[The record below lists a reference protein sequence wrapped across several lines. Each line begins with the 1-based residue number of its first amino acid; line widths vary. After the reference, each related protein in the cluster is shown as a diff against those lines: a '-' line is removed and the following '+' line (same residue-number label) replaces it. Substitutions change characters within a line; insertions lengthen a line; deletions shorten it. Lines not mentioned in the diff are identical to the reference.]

1 MASSCHEGSDKSET
15 ITRTDPK
22 IALAGNPNC
31 GKTTLFNIL
40 TKSRQRVGN
49 WPGVT
54 VDRKYGEYKDNQ
66 GLLNVVDLPG
76 VYTLQPAP
84 DADEKALDETLA
96 RDAIVSEGFDV
107 IVNIVDA
114 TNLERNLYLTAQLI
128 ETGRPVIV
136 ALNMMDAAQ
145 KAGLHF
151 NIKALSNKLGV
162 PVVEIVAA
170 KKQGIAA
177 LMAQVRQTIAQS
189 NQTPNKTPNQM
200 PHTSEV
206 VAAIERVTQ
215 MLLAD
220 KEKQAELTT
229 RKIDPRWVAMRLI
242 EADTAAQSMVGKD
255 VAQKAK
261 VIASKLEDQLGED
274 GDMVLA
280 EGWYNF
286 AHTASKAGIEKA
298 NDGVETIT
306 DKVDRLVLHRI
317 AGPVIFLAAIYLM
330 FMATINLGGAFID
343 FFDMASAVI
352 FVDATRVAFEWIG
365 LPQWL
370 IVVLSDGIGGGIQ
383 VVATFIP
390 IITVLFLV
398 LSFLEDSGYM
408 VRAAFI
414 MDRLMRAIGLPGKAF
429 VPLIVGFGCN
439 VPSIMA
445 ARTLER
451 ERDRLLTVLMAPFM
465 SCGARL
471 TVYVLFA
478 AAFFPVGGQN
488 IVFALYLLGIA
499 AAIATGFLLKKTLLQ
514 GPSVPFLMELPPYH
528 MPKVSNLAMHTWVRL
543 KSFIFDA
550 GQMIVIV
557 VTLLTVVNSLG
568 TDGSFGN
575 ENTDKSMLSAIGRTI
590 TPVFKPIGIEQDNWP
605 ATVGIFTGIFAKEAV
620 VGTLN
625 ALYSSIDA
633 KPDTQSSSNEKF
645 DFIGKMSAAFAT
657 IPQNLSGLSDFVL
670 DPLGLSAASAGK
682 DAVAADQGVSNAT
695 FGAMVKRFD
704 GKVGAFA
711 YLLFILLYFPCVA
724 AFSAMTREVG
734 IRWAAFAGAWTTWL
748 AWFASVEFYQIATF
762 AAHPMSSSI
771 WIVSLLAIMVGFVF
785 WLKHKSKQ
793 TITAY
798 SAKGV

>member
-15 ITRTDPK
+15 ITGTDPK
-22 IALAGNPNC
+22 VALAGNPNC

-66 GLLNVVDLPG
+66 GLLNIVDLPG
-76 VYTLQPAP
+76 VYTLQPTP

-136 ALNMMDAAQ
+136 ALNMMDAAK

-170 KKQGIAA
+170 KKQGIAT
-177 LMAQVRQTIAQS
+177 LVTQVRQTIAQS
-189 NQTPNKTPNQM
+189 NQTASQAPNQM

-206 VAAIERVTQ
+206 AVAIEQVTQ

-220 KEKQAELTT
+220 EEKQAELTT

-242 EADTAAQSMVGKD
+242 EGDTSAQSMVGKSA
-255 VAQKAK
+255 AQKAK
-261 VIASKLEDQLGED
+261 IIANKLEDQLGED

-286 AHTASKAGIEKA
+286 AHTASQAGIEKT
-298 NDGVETIT
+298 NNSVETIT

-514 GPSVPFLMELPPYH
+514 GKSVPFLMELPPYH
-528 MPKVSNLAMHTWVRL
+528 MPQVSNLVMHTWARL

-633 KPDTQSSSNEKF
+633 KPDTQSSDTEKF
-645 DFIGKMSAAFAT
+645 NFIGKMSAAFAT

-670 DPLGLSAASAGK
+670 DPLGLSVVSADK
-682 DAVAADQGVSNAT
+682 AVVAADQGVANAT

-734 IRWAAFAGAWTTWL
+734 IRWATFAGAWTTWL

-785 WLKHKSKQ
+785 WLKLKSKQ

>member
-1 MASSCHEGSDKSET
+1 MAKSCHDDPNNQDTVNNSA
-15 ITRTDPK
+15 PK
-22 IALAGNPNC
+22 IALAGNPNS
-31 GKTTLFNIL
+31 GKTTLFNAL
-40 TKSRQRVGN
+40 TGSRQRVGN

-54 VDRKYGEYKDNQ
+54 IDRKYGEYKDEQ
-66 GLLNVVDLPG
+66 GLLNIVDLPG

-84 DADEKALDETLA
+84 DANEKSLDETLA
-96 RDAIVSEGFDV
+96 RDAIIAEGFDI

-114 TNLERNLYLTAQLI
+114 SNLERNLYLTAQLI

-136 ALNMMDAAQ
+136 VLNMMDAVE
-145 KAGLHF
+145 KAGEKI
-151 NIKALSNKLGV
+151 NTQALSQKLGV
-162 PVVEIVAA
+162 PVVEMVAA
-170 KKQGIAA
+170 KKQGVSTLISEI
-177 LMAQVRQTIAQS
+177 RQLLENKTKNQFPRASNKISYAPEVESAIAQ
-189 NQTPNKTPNQM
+189 NIGLLQQTKEPDTRWL
-200 PHTSEV
+200 
-206 VAAIERVTQ
+206 AI
-215 MLLAD
+215 
-220 KEKQAELTT
+220 
-229 RKIDPRWVAMRLI
+229 RLI
-242 EADTAAQSMVGKD
+242 EAG
-255 VAQKAK
+255 
-261 VIASKLEDQLGED
+261 ASKKVFGKSNIDEDLKQRIKAVCEQLEQSTGED
-274 GDMVLA
+274 GDMLLA
-280 EGWYNF
+280 DGWYNF
-286 AHTASKAGIEKA
+286 ANNATQVAIENAKADKQTA
-298 NDGVETIT
+298 T
-306 DKVDRLVLHRI
+306 DKVDRWVLHRI
-317 AGPVIFLAAIYLM
+317 TGPIIFLVAIYLM
-330 FMATINLGGAFID
+330 FMATINFGGAFID
-343 FFDMASAVI
+343 FFDMVSSAI
-352 FVDATRVAFEWIG
+352 FVDSSRAALEWVG

-370 IVVLSDGIGGGIQ
+370 IVTLSDGIGGGIQ

-390 IITVLFLV
+390 IITVLFLI
-398 LSFLEDSGYM
+398 LSLLEDSGYM

-499 AAIATGFLLKKTLLQ
+499 AAIGTGFLLKKTLLQ
-514 GPSVPFLMELPPYH
+514 GESTPFLMELPAYH
-528 MPKVSNLAMHTWVRL
+528 LPTLSNLALHTWARL

-557 VTLLTVVNSLG
+557 VTLLSVVNSLG

-625 ALYSSIDA
+625 ALYGSIDE
-633 KPDTQSSSNEKF
+633 KPKSQGQPADELKFWEK
-645 DFIGKMSAAFAT
+645 ISQAFAT
-657 IPQNLSGLSDFVL
+657 IPQNLAGLGAL
-670 DPLGLSAASAGK
+670 IYDPLGLSAVSASKSTIAQ
-682 DAVAADQGVSNAT
+682 DQGVSNAT
-695 FGAMVKRFD
+695 FGAMVERFD
-704 GKVGAFA
+704 GKIGAFS

-724 AFSAMTREVG
+724 AFSAMAREVG
-734 IRWAAFAGAWTTWL
+734 IRWASFAGAWTTGL
-748 AWFASVEFYQIATF
+748 AWFASVGFYQIATF
-762 AAHPMSSSI
+762 SAHPLSSSI
-771 WIVSLLAIMVGFVF
+771 WIASLFVAMSAF
-785 WLKHKSKQ
+785 VMWLRHKSKK

-798 SAKGV
+798 AAKGI